1 MTTAGKRFEL
11 KVESRL
17 DSLPAV
23 ADFVDSS
30 LRQLG
35 AGPSAIPRVQLVVDE
50 AVTNVIRHAYAG
62 GHGHVTLVFE
72 RSGNDL
78 VITIHDRGRPFD
90 PAKVAPPD
98 LDSGAETRR
107 IGGLGIHFM
116 KTLMDNVHHRSDPE
130 TGNELVMKKRLWGP
144 KAG

>member
-30 LRQLG
+30 LRQLS
-35 AGPSAIPRVQLVVDE
+35 ADPSAIPRVQLVVDE
-50 AVTNVIRHAYAG
+50 AITNVIKHAYAG
-62 GHGHVTLVFE
+62 GHGHVTIVFE

-90 PAKVAPPD
+90 PTRVAPPD
-98 LDSGAETRR
+98 LDSEVEARR
-107 IGGLGIHFM
+107 VGGLGIHFM
-116 KTLMDNVHHRSDPE
+116 KTLMDEVHHRSDPE
-130 TGNELVMKKRLWGP
+130 KGNELVMKKRLWGL
-144 KAG
+144 GVG